1 MNYWWGLNSGV
12 VGLELSHD
20 LPEGVRSLAKIL
32 RTGICNGSVHP
43 FYRHIVDQNGVE
55 RNAGKQYFSPEE
67 IINMDWL
74 CENVDGKIP
83 DFEELVD
90 KSKPLVRLL
99 GIYRDQLPPVKEG
112 PIL

>member
-1 MNYWWGLNSGV
+1 M
-12 VGLELSHD
+12 
-20 LPEGVRSLAKIL
+20 
-32 RTGICNGSVHP
+32 
-43 FYRHIVDQNGVE
+43 E

>member
-1 MNYWWGLNSGV
+1 
-12 VGLELSHD
+12 
-20 LPEGVRSLAKIL
+20 
-32 RTGICNGSVHP
+32 
-43 FYRHIVDQNGVE
+43 
-55 RNAGKQYFSPEE
+55 
-67 IINMDWL
+67 MDWL

>member
-1 MNYWWGLNSGV
+1 M
-12 VGLELSHD
+12 VGLELSRE